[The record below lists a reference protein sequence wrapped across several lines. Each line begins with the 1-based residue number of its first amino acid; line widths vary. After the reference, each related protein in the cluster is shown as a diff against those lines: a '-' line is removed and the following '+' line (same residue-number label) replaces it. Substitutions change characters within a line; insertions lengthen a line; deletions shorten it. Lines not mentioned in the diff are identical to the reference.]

1 MKALLSII
9 AVLVVIQS
17 SKAQPHQSIKAI
29 EVKEVN
35 VLNSFGYL
43 AGYSVTFKNNSAKT
57 IDYIGWTT
65 NYFDNSGRLIQ
76 SEHNAFNSDSLVD
89 PIVSGFDKT
98 LFRTPGIKGASK
110 VQIVVLD
117 AHSVDGTKYK

>member
-1 MKALLSII
+1 MKALLSIV
-9 AVLVVIQS
+9 AALLVIQS
-17 SKAQPHQSIKAI
+17 ATAQSHQSIKAI

-35 VLNSFGYL
+35 VFNSFGYL

-65 NYFDNSGRLIQ
+65 NYFDNSGKLIK
-76 SEHNAFNSDSLVD
+76 SEQNAFNSDSLVD

-98 LFRTPGIKGASK
+98 LFRTPGIKSASK
-110 VQIVVLD
+110 VQIIVLD

>member
-1 MKALLSII
+1 MKALLSIV
-9 AVLVVIQS
+9 AALFVIQS
-17 SKAQPHQSIKAI
+17 ATAQSHQSIKAI

-35 VLNSFGYL
+35 VFNSFGYL

-65 NYFDNSGRLIQ
+65 NYFDNSGKLIK
-76 SEHNAFNSDSLVD
+76 SEQNAFNSDSLVD

-98 LFRTPGIKGASK
+98 LFRTPGIKAASK
-110 VQIVVLD
+110 VQIIVLD